1 MKNVESYKITVL
13 DTTNKIFPPTKI
25 WSHCSYV
32 NMSGIG
38 GPGKCF
44 LKGKRFAGEV
54 SREIRWIFQFR
65 GCRAVLQHR
74 STREVLILVF

>member
-38 GPGKCF
+38 GPGKLIF
-44 LKGKRFAGEV
+44 ERFAGEV
-54 SREIRWIFQFR
+54 SREIR
-65 GCRAVLQHR
+65 
-74 STREVLILVF
+74 